1 MKRKVK
7 KRHSICQKRL
17 GYKTIID
24 NNLPIPTWDYDN

>member
-1 MKRKVK
+1 MERKVK
-7 KRHSICQKRL
+7 GIFYCQKIL